1 MGRLNIHLHG
11 RASSRSIASAM
22 VGYMNRM
29 KGKVRLIEH
38 SDKLDCNAYMSTLE
52 NLGGNLILLDESG
65 EQMSSRGFSSLLSSL
80 SLESEDT
87 HLAIG
92 PADGF
97 PTNHGK
103 RSISLSLLTMP
114 HELAALV
121 LIEQVYRASEIE
133 RGSSYHRD

>member
-11 RASSRSIASAM
+11 RTSSRPIAAAM
-22 VGYMNRM
+22 LEYMNRM

-38 SDKLDCNAYMSTLE
+38 SDKLGSSDYVNTLL
-52 NLGGNLILLDESG
+52 NHGGTLILLEETG
-65 EQMSSRGFSSLLSSL
+65 QQLSSLEFSKLLSSFTL
-80 SLESEDT
+80 DAGDT

-97 PTNHGK
+97 PKGHGH
-103 RSISLSLLTMP
+103 RSISLSMMTMP

-121 LIEQVYRASEIE
+121 LIEQVYRAGEIE
-133 RGSSYHRD
+133 RGTSYHRN